1 MANTAAALMP
11 AMICLVF
18 IVDLLQVTLAHREV
32 FASDTTGRGGFFPVG
47 AKKDSSARYGASMMS
62 NQGQGAC
69 LGIPRG
75 RDRDRFPLRQ
85 GGADEVG

>member
-32 FASDTTGRGGFFPVG
+32 FAIDTTGRGGFFPVG
-47 AKKDSSARYGASMMS
+47 AKKDSGARCGAS
-62 NQGQGAC
+62 
-69 LGIPRG
+69 
-75 RDRDRFPLRQ
+75 LR
-85 GGADEVG
+85 AFNDVESEA